1 MHDIVTAS
9 YTRLLQPPK
18 TSFFLLGPRG
28 TGKTTWLDA
37 HFAGAHTIDLLE
49 EARFQRYLADPEA
62 FTRELTALPAR
73 SWVVV
78 DEVQRLPQLLNEV
91 HRQMQKRAM
100 RFALTGSSARK
111 LRRSGVNLLGGRAL
125 SLSMHPLSPEEL
137 GDDFEL
143 GAALR
148 FGTLPI
154 VITADD
160 RDATLAAYARLYL
173 REEIQNEALVRN
185 LPAFARFLPVAAL
198 FHAQVIN
205 VAGLARDAGVARTT
219 VEDYLSILEDTLVA
233 IRLPG
238 FTPRLRVRERAHPKL
253 FWFDPGVVR
262 AVRGARGPVGAE
274 ERGHLFEGFV
284 LGLLRLHSALGT
296 SSALD
301 GSELSYYAPSASS
314 AEVDFVV
321 SRGDEHVA
329 VEVKVTSTPR
339 DEHVKGLRA
348 IGDLKGLR
356 RRVLVHTGPR
366 AERTA
371 DGIEMLGVSDF
382 SRSLHDGSFWPSR

>member
-18 TSFFLLGPRG
+18 SSFFLLGPRG

-37 HFAGAHTIDLLE
+37 HFAKAHTVDLLE
-49 EARFQRYLADPEA
+49 EARYQRYLADPDA
-62 FTRELTALPAR
+62 FARELAALPAR

-91 HRQMQKRAM
+91 HRQMQKRSL

-137 GDDFEL
+137 GGDFEL

-154 VITADD
+154 VVASED
-160 RDATLAAYARLYL
+160 RDATLAAYARMYL

-185 LPAFARFLPVAAL
+185 LPSFARFLPVAAL

-219 VEDYLSILEDTLVA
+219 VEDYLSILEDTLIA

-262 AVRGARGPVGAE
+262 AVRGARGAVGAE

-284 LGLLRLHSALGT
+284 LGLLRLHVTLG
-296 SSALD
+296 SLD
-301 GSELSYYAPSASS
+301 GCELSYYAPSASS

-329 VEVKVTSTPR
+329 IEVKATAAPR
-339 DEHVKGLRA
+339 DEHVRGLRA
-348 IGDLKGLR
+348 ISELKGLR
-356 RRVLVHTGPR
+356 RRVLVHTGSR

-371 DGIEMLGVSDF
+371 DGIEMLGLSAF
-382 SRSLHDGSFWPSR
+382 SRVLHEGSLWA